1 MSYLRLHPTPRIV
14 VVASG
19 GDSPDGRCSP
29 PRLGWC
35 LQDHSRSFLVP
46 FSSLSVASVPM
57 SQSAI
62 VCDRY
67 IYPCFSYT
75 LQSKLEQN
83 RSNREV
89 FRNLELNHCHLNLA
103 RLLIYIPWNSRLLIY
118 IPWNSLVCVIIHN
131 SYHKQHLTLLQFGQY
146 TSWQIHDSELS
157 TSLTIVSLVD
167 KYDILEYS
175 RVKATMVFVHLQIYL
190 WAFKNTNNYWAR
202 A

>member
-1 MSYLRLHPTPRIV
+1 MWCLDYELPRIV
-14 VVASG
+14 VEAPG

-29 PRLGWC
+29 PCLGWC

-83 RSNREV
+83 RSNTKV
-89 FRNLELNHCHLNLA
+89 FRNLELNRCPLNLA
-103 RLLIYIPWNSRLLIY
+103 RLLIYIPWNSLM
-118 IPWNSLVCVIIHN
+118 CVTIHN
-131 SYHKQHLTLLQFGQY
+131 SYHKQHLLPLQFSQY
-146 TSWQIHDSELS
+146 TSQQIHDSELS
-157 TSLTIVSLVD
+157 TSLTIVSLWINT
-167 KYDILEYS
+167 IL
-175 RVKATMVFVHLQIYL
+175 
-190 WAFKNTNNYWAR
+190 WNTPG
-202 A
+202 

>member
-14 VVASG
+14 VVALG
-19 GDSPDGRCSP
+19 GDTPDGRCSP

-89 FRNLELNHCHLNLA
+89 FRNLELNHCPLNLA
-103 RLLIYIPWNSRLLIY
+103 RLLICIPWNS
-118 IPWNSLVCVIIHN
+118 PMCVIIHN
-131 SYHKQHLTLLQFGQY
+131 SYHHQHLHPLQFSWY
-146 TSWQIHDSELS
+146 TSQQIHDGELS
-157 TSLTIVSLVD
+157 TSLTIVSLW
-167 KYDILEYS
+167 IN
-175 RVKATMVFVHLQIYL
+175 RIP
-190 WAFKNTNNYWAR
+190 WNTPG
-202 A
+202 